1 MKKLLLILLCLPMIG
16 LGQLTMI
23 PDANFEQALIDL
35 GYDTGVPDGTVPTAN
50 INTITMLPTVA
61 GYSIVDLTGIED
73 FTALTWLYCN
83 HNQLTTLDLSQNLF
97 LEALIC
103 HHNQLTSL
111 DLSYNT
117 SLNALDG
124 GYNQYTYLNV
134 KNGNN
139 SNFQYFDVTNNPN
152 LTCISVD
159 DSTWASNNWTVA
171 QNIDPQCYFSNNCLP
186 PSWDCVNNS
195 CINPGT
201 GNGQYSTLSLC
212 QSNCLPPSSIEEYST
227 NKELLRTIDVLGR
240 ETKNQ
245 PLFYIYNDGTVEKKI
260 VVE

>member
-1 MKKLLLILLCLPMIG
+1 MIG

-73 FTALTWLYCN
+73 FTALTWLYFN

-159 DSTWASNNWTVA
+159 DSTWASNNWTV
-171 QNIDPQCYFSNNCLP
+171 DPQCYFSNNCLP